1 MRRLQRRPRRALS
14 LRGQARLVEKEEY
27 VKAVGSGA
35 YAGEVDLGMHA
46 VFVHG
51 DEVISDSK
59 VEDGYAAACAKFK
72 KWVNENWP
80 KTAVTA

>member
-1 MRRLQRRPRRALS
+1 MRD
-14 LRGQARLVEKEEY
+14 EKEEY
-27 VKAVGSGA
+27 AKAVGSGA